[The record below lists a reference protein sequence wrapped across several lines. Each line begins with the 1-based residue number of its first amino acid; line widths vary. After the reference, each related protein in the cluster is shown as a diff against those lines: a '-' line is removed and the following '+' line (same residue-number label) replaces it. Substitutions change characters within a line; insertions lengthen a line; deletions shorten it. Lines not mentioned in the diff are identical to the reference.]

1 MATYAS
7 LTDDQKTDIATYDTF
22 LRGVI
27 RAVIRAKNSAD
38 IGGLETFA
46 AANVD
51 PVLASVDS
59 TELIPNATDLSGAIY
74 LTQAECT
81 ALQTLARSVLATM
94 EDPTNKALLIK
105 AIGVS
110 A

>member
-59 TELIPNATDLSGAIY
+59 TELIPNSTDLGGAKD
-74 LTQAECT
+74 LTQAEFT